1 MSVRPWIV
9 AAITGVAVL
18 IGTHAVYAMTVQV
31 VTSPGG
37 VTAWLVEDHSLP
49 VVSLEASFI
58 GGSAKDPKNK
68 SGLAELTFD
77 LLDEGAGGLD
87 STTFQRKLEDLA
99 TSLEFDVDRD
109 TATADLRTVPS
120 HLASAL
126 GLLRLALTAPRFSDD
141 AVARVRGQLIDEL
154 EEEAEDPE
162 LRADRIWWNAEFAGH
177 PYAMP
182 THGTVQDV
190 ATITPDD
197 MRGFMRMR
205 IARDAML
212 IGVVGDITAA
222 QLGPLLDETFGG
234 LPAHAAPLRIAA
246 ATPQNLGQTLLQKMK
261 VPQSAIIFGQ
271 PSIRRNDKDW
281 YAAYLV
287 THILAGNGLTSRLV
301 RELRE
306 KRGLVYSVYAD
317 LDPLLHGSVILGDV
331 GTENAHVAESINLI
345 RSEWVHMR
353 DQGPTAAELAAAKTY
368 LTGSFPLSFDSTLR
382 VAGLLVVIQKDH
394 LGVDYLDRRSALIDA
409 VTLADAQRVAKR
421 ILNPAALSFA
431 VVGSPGN
438 LPGARNIGPGE

>member
-1 MSVRPWIV
+1 VSVRLRII
-9 AAITGVAVL
+9 AAVTGVTVL
-18 IGTHAVYAMTVQV
+18 IGTHAGYAMAVQV

-37 VTAWLVEDHSLP
+37 ITAWLVEDHSLP

-58 GGSAKDPKNK
+58 GGSAEDPKNK

-77 LLDEGAGGLD
+77 LLDEGAGDMD
-87 STTFQRKLEDLA
+87 STAFQRKVEDLA
-99 TSLEFDVDRD
+99 ASLDFDVDRD
-109 TATADLRTVPS
+109 TATVDLHTVS
-120 HLASAL
+120 ANLAPAL
-126 GLLRLALTAPRFSDD
+126 GLLRLALTEPQFSDN

-154 EEEAEDPE
+154 EEEDGDPE
-162 LRADRIWWNAEFAGH
+162 LRADHIWWNAEFAGH

-182 THGTVQDV
+182 THGTVHDV
-190 ATITPDD
+190 AMITPDD
-197 MRGFMRMR
+197 MRGFMRTR
-205 IARDAML
+205 IAREVML
-212 IGVVGDITAA
+212 TGVVGDITAA
-222 QLGPLLDETFGG
+222 QLGPLLDKTFGR
-234 LPAHAAPLRIAA
+234 LPTHAAPSRIAVA
-246 ATPQNLGQTLLQKMK
+246 APPSFGQTLLQKMK
-261 VPQSAIIFGQ
+261 VPQSAVIFGQ
-271 PSIRRNDKDW
+271 PSIRRDDKDW

-287 THILAGNGLTSRLV
+287 TNILAGNGLTSRLV

-331 GTENAHVAESINLI
+331 ATENAHVAESIDLI
-345 RSEWVHMR
+345 RAEWARMR

-368 LTGSFPLSFDSTLR
+368 LTGSFPLNFDSTLR
-382 VAGLLVVIQKDH
+382 IAGLLVVIQKEH

-421 ILNPAALSFA
+421 ILDPAALNFA

-438 LPGARNIGPGE
+438 LPGVRNIGPGE

>member
-1 MSVRPWIV
+1 MRGRPWII
-9 AAITGVAVL
+9 AAVTGMGVL

-58 GGSAKDPKNK
+58 GGSAEDPKNK

-77 LLDEGAGGLD
+77 LLDEGAGDLD
-87 STTFQRKLEDLA
+87 STAFQRKLEDLA
-99 TSLEFDVDRD
+99 ASLEFDVDRD
-109 TATADLRTVPS
+109 SATADLRTAPS
-120 HLASAL
+120 NLASAL
-126 GLLRLALTAPRFSDD
+126 GLLRLALTVPRFSDD

-154 EEEAEDPE
+154 EEEAENPE

-182 THGTVQDV
+182 THGTLQDV
-190 ATITPDD
+190 ATIAPDD
-197 MRGFMRMR
+197 MRGFMRTR
-205 IARDAML
+205 IASDVML

-222 QLGPLLDETFGG
+222 QLGPLLDQTFGG
-234 LPAHAAPLRIAA
+234 LPAHAAPSRIAA
-246 ATPQNLGQTLLQKMK
+246 ATPQNRGQTLLQKMK
-261 VPQSAIIFGQ
+261 IPQSAIIFGQ

-287 THILAGNGLTSRLV
+287 THILAGNGLISRLV

-317 LDPLLHGSVILGDV
+317 LDPLLHGGVILGDV
-331 GTENAHVAESINLI
+331 ATENAHVAESINLI
-345 RSEWVHMR
+345 RSEWVRMR

-421 ILNPAALSFA
+421 ILDPAALSFA

-438 LPGARNIGPGE
+438 LPGARNIAPGE